1 MIEEETQGGNAV
13 KMRLYWNGAGEQLTS
28 FNPTNAFV
36 AHYVSASSMW
46 DNLGGT
52 VNSGVVESAQAV
64 SSFSPF
70 TISSSPTFA
79 PLPVELLSLDAQC
92 AGENVIVSW
101 KTASEH
107 NSLNYVVE
115 RSENGTTW
123 SEVQTVAAAG
133 NSNTVLEYAIEDAGA
148 ARGVKYYRLIQT
160 DQDGVQKIYGP
171 ILSNC
176 GSDSD
181 LFFSFPNP
189 SDAEITLVFNDKNII
204 GSTTLNVRDAHGRVV
219 RSIALEIQP
228 GTTSV
233 LLPDMELEP
242 AVYYLQLEGDN
253 FTSPVL
259 KHSLR

>member
-1 MIEEETQGGNAV
+1 M
-13 KMRLYWNGAGEQLTS
+13 
-28 FNPTNAFV
+28 
-36 AHYVSASSMW
+36 
-46 DNLGGT
+46 
-52 VNSGVVESAQAV
+52 
-64 SSFSPF
+64 
-70 TISSSPTFA
+70 
-79 PLPVELLSLDAQC
+79 SLDAQC

-115 RSENGTTW
+115 RSENGTSW
-123 SEVQTVAAAG
+123 SEVQTLAAAG

-176 GSDSD
+176 GSDNN
-181 LFFSFPNP
+181 LFMSFPNP
-189 SDAEITLVFNDKNII
+189 SDAEITIVFNDKNII

-233 LLPDMELEP
+233 LLPNMELEP